1 MRVYIF
7 LVDKGSFPPTSRRK
21 IGNSTINKLDGDA
34 NPTNTLI
41 EATPRFLTYKT
52 CELLNLVLLATKFSL
67 IYFETIE
74 NKYSAE
80 AKQEKWGESCFSL
93 FAKKLGP

>member
-1 MRVYIF
+1 M
-7 LVDKGSFPPTSRRK
+7 PTQP
-21 IGNSTINKLDGDA
+21 IPWLYTDLNY
-34 NPTNTLI
+34 I

-80 AKQEKWGESCFSL
+80 AKLEK
-93 FAKKLGP
+93 